1 MRCEIVEEETH
12 LTLVELC
19 RACDVSS
26 QAVAELVSQGV
37 LDPASGSSPQDWLFA
52 GGDLSRARRALRL
65 IRELGVNPAGAA
77 VALELIEQIERLQA
91 RLDSLGP

>member
-1 MRCEIVEEETH
+1 MRYEIVEEETR

-19 RACDVSS
+19 RACDVSTE
-26 QAVAELVSQGV
+26 AVAELVSQGV
-37 LDPASGSSPQDWLFA
+37 LDPYGRSPQDWLFA
-52 GGDLSRARRALRL
+52 GDNLSRARRALRL

-91 RLDSLGP
+91 RLDTPGP

>member
-1 MRCEIVEEETH
+1 MRCEIVEEETR

-37 LDPASGSSPQDWLFA
+37 LDPYGRSPQDWLFA

>member
-1 MRCEIVEEETH
+1 MRCEIVEEESR

-19 RACDVSS
+19 RACDASS
-26 QAVAELVSQGV
+26 QAVTELVSQGL
-37 LDPASGSSPQDWLFA
+37 LDPAGSGPQDWLFA
-52 GGDLSRARRALRL
+52 GANLARARRALRL

-91 RLDSLGP
+91 RLDTAGL